1 MPDRSTGELARSP
14 RPEGHAV
21 LGYGQGRAATRLEVG
36 MEGDL
41 EAWQDGL
48 REVCGAE
55 LDAQERAR
63 FELVGGPPPVALEGV
78 LRTLDT
84 GARPPGHVQRLR
96 LLAERYRLALDGDR
110 DVLRWVEAAV
120 GHPGGS
126 LGRCDLLGPHGF
138 PLHVQDLD
146 VGLRPGA
153 LPDGWLEAVDPDAL
167 AGVCRPPDDP
177 PPVWVLLGDVAEELP
192 RL

>member
-14 RPEGHAV
+14 RPERHAV
-21 LGYGQGRAATRLEVG
+21 MGYGQGRAATRLEAG

-55 LDAQERAR
+55 LGPRERDR
-63 FELVGGPPPVALEGV
+63 FELVGGPPPVALESILGALGTD
-78 LRTLDT
+78 LR
-84 GARPPGHVQRLR
+84 PSGHLRRLR
-96 LLAERYRLALDGDR
+96 LLAERYREALDGDR
-110 DVLRWVEAAV
+110 DVLRWVEAAL
-120 GHPGGS
+120 GHPSGS

-146 VGLRPGA
+146 VGLRSGS
-153 LPDGWLEAVDPDAL
+153 LPHGWLDHVDPDAL
-167 AGVCRPPDDP
+167 AGVCRQPDDP
-177 PPVWVLLGDVAEELP
+177 PPVWVLIGRVGEELP
-192 RL
+192 QL